1 MGCLR
6 AERSGVL
13 KASID
18 SERSNTMPQH
28 LLDAIAN
35 VISLLTTYVNSHGL
49 QAAIDA
55 VNRVLG

>member
-1 MGCLR
+1 
-6 AERSGVL
+6 
-13 KASID
+13 
-18 SERSNTMPQH
+18 MPQQ

-35 VISLLTTYVNSHGL
+35 VISLLTTWVNAHGL